1 MRDEDNLTEQQLRD
15 LNDPRQ
21 HPQQPSDDLPLTETD
36 EYPRLLQAILAHTSE
51 GAVLVQPSTG
61 RILYTTVSLD
71 RKFGYEP
78 NELIGQH
85 VTVLNAPDTSKGTHD
100 RIVEE
105 MEEKGA
111 WQGEINNK
119 KKDGSCF
126 WTWIDIFTFE
136 HATYGPVW
144 VSVRRDVTDERRTQE
159 LRKFVRK
166 LRGDFN
172 DLVETLPHGIQLT
185 DASWTIT
192 FANSALHEMY
202 EYDAGELIGASIL
215 DFVPSGRRQ
224 EKVERLKTLVTQKP
238 KPVPIFEQKVTR
250 SGRVLDVRMDWGY
263 RLDAK
268 GRVLG
273 FAFLITDVTA
283 SMRVEAALRKTQ
295 EAFDLAVRGSSDGL
309 WDWPDL
315 TQDKRWWSPR
325 IFELLGYEDGEIE
338 LTYAEFLGLMLS
350 EDRERVTRAM
360 EAHLKEGVPYDVEHR
375 LRTKSGEYR
384 WSRGRGHHDWS
395 TNSGDLVNPANRPD
409 LLWANTPFRTE
420 AQLRMDGSTDLRFQT
435 KFKDVPPYQ
444 LLEVQSDLQYTLYE
458 DPGAPFVWVKNEE
471 LILLRAEA
479 NLALGDLDQALVD
492 INFIRE
498 NSGGLEPLASPG
510 TAADL
515 LDELLYNKRFS
526 LVFEWG
532 HTWID
537 MNHYGK
543 LLEMPVLG
551 LPSADVRL
559 HDAMPYPLSECL
571 PREPDVPAGCTTQQG
586 FLP

>member
-1 MRDEDNLTEQQLRD
+1 MKSMSMRFLAVGLVALLSTGCGK
-15 LNDPRQ
+15 
-21 HPQQPSDDLPLTETD
+21 DDLTVPDFNNPSVEDLQTNPTPAGIAAATQGLLFDTRLTVADMVQWVGAFGREV
-36 EYPRLLQAILAHTSE
+36 YPMA
-51 GAVLVQPSTG
+51 PTG
-61 RILYTTVSLD
+61 SSLP
-71 RKFGYEP
+71 G
-78 NELIGQH
+78 
-85 VTVLNAPDTSKGTHD
+85 
-100 RIVEE
+100 
-105 MEEKGA
+105 
-111 WQGEINNK
+111 
-119 KKDGSCF
+119 
-126 WTWIDIFTFE
+126 
-136 HATYGPVW
+136 
-144 VSVRRDVTDERRTQE
+144 SVRDPWDQTLFVGTQVWGE
-159 LRKFVRK
+159 AYQNIR
-166 LRGDFN
+166 N
-172 DLVETLPHGIQLT
+172 
-185 DASWTIT
+185 
-192 FANSALHEMY
+192 ANL
-202 EYDAGELIGASIL
+202 L
-215 DFVPSGRRQ
+215 
-224 EKVERLKTLVTQKP
+224 
-238 KPVPIFEQKVTR
+238 
-250 SGRVLDVRMDWGY
+250 
-263 RLDAK
+263 LDA
-268 GRVLG
+268 LESSE
-273 FAFLITDVTA
+273 LTA
-283 SMRVEAALRKTQ
+283 Q
-295 EAFDLAVRGSSDGL
+295 EQSAVRGFAKTIQAYEFLHVAVTRRRLGAPIAVATDPNDDPAAIVSESELYAHVASLLDEAVS
-309 WDWPDL
+309 DL
-315 TQDKRWWSPR
+315 TGGGASFP
-325 IFELLGYEDGEIE
+325 FS
-338 LTYAEFLGLMLS
+338 LTSGLSDFNTPSTFIRLNRALKARTEVYRDQWASALQALS
-350 EDRERVTRAM
+350 ESFLDTGMSLDFGA
-360 EAHLKEGVPYDVEHR
+360 Y
-375 LRTKSGEYR
+375 
-384 WSRGRGHHDWS
+384 HDWS

-409 LLWANTPFRTE
+409 LLWANTRFRTE

-543 LLEMPVLG
+543 LLEIPVLG